1 MSVPQFQAS
10 NVIVGSGFFYTAPAG
25 TASPS
30 TTVMPTDS
38 IIQTA
43 GYTPSGYTDDGVQ
56 FGYTPQMKDITV
68 DEELSPIDVRLIG
81 EKLEISLKLAEATL
95 NNLVKA
101 IAGSTLTI
109 NGAGDASVLT
119 IGSPANPDQGEFAAC
134 FMGPA
139 PGTEAL
145 ANQTGRFIYVSRL
158 KATAAVTIHYQRK
171 DKVVYNVKFTALA
184 NSALAAGSRLCSI
197 TDFNAAGS

>member
-1 MSVPQFQAS
+1 MSSPQFQTS
-10 NVIVGSGFFYTAPAG
+10 NVIVGSGYFYTAPSG
-25 TASPS
+25 TASPA
-30 TTVMPTDS
+30 TTSMPTDG

-56 FGYTPQMKDITV
+56 FVYTPQMKDITV
-68 DEELSPIDVRLIG
+68 DEELSPIDIRLIG
-81 EKLEISLKLAEATL
+81 EKLEINLKLAEATL

-101 IAGSTLTI
+101 IAGSTLTVTPGG
-109 NGAGDASVLT
+109 NSVLT
-119 IGSPANPDQGEFAAC
+119 LGSPANPDQGEYAAC

-145 ANQTGRFIYVSRL
+145 AGQTGRFIYVSRL
-158 KATAAVTIHYQRK
+158 KASAAVTIHYQRK

-184 NSALAAGSRLCSI
+184 NSALAPGQKLCTI
-197 TDFNAAGS
+197 TDFNDAGS